1 MISSL
6 TGKISHIG
14 ASSAQIV
21 VSGGG
26 FSFFAT
32 PGTLLSL
39 RTGKET
45 TVFTS
50 LVVREDSLS
59 LFGFVAEEEQRAF
72 EILQS
77 VRGIGPKM
85 ALGALGV
92 MSVDELRTAVA
103 NQDEKMLT
111 RIPGVG
117 KKSAQRMILDIGDKL
132 GPAPQQGLSRV
143 SSAVGA
149 EVVAALT
156 QLGWDEATAQEAVSQ
171 VESQADDAS
180 SLLRLSLQ
188 TLGRR
193 RG

>member
-21 VSGGG
+21 VSGVG

-77 VRGIGPKM
+77 VRGIGSCKSRREDADSHSWRRKEIGP
-85 ALGALGV
+85 ANDFGYWRQAGP
-92 MSVDELRTAVA
+92 RTAAGPFPCV
-103 NQDEKMLT
+103 
-111 RIPGVG
+111 
-117 KKSAQRMILDIGDKL
+117 L
-132 GPAPQQGLSRV
+132 GSGGRSRC
-143 SSAVGA
+143 SSDAIR
-149 EVVAALT
+149 
-156 QLGWDEATAQEAVSQ
+156 LG
-171 VESQADDAS
+171 
-180 SLLRLSLQ
+180 
-188 TLGRR
+188 
-193 RG
+193 

>member
-21 VSGGG
+21 VSGVG

-132 GPAPQQGLSRV
+132 GLSRV